1 MFQSQSRM
9 FSPNP
14 ASSHTVETGRE
25 KGIVIEEL
33 SSDEEEQEDEGTGN
47 EKHNIQNNSRS
58 SKEPSVE
65 HADDIA
71 DERKNKTLSSQ
82 THNEP
87 YKVKGTQP
95 QNRSYNFQTCKVTY
109 GGVDGA
115 YYTSSR
121 TRKAGGDGVVVE
133 ETKEA
138 DKTTGQ
144 ATHKLS
150 RGIHDKGH
158 SVTRKLNSDGKVDML
173 QTLHNINEDELSGFE
188 KMWNRNVEGRFPGR
202 RDEFDRY
209 NHAGSS
215 SSEQKGGT
223 SQGGWLLPSSIG
235 AKPADNEARTSSTTG
250 GGRTKKVV
258 RINIE

>member
-14 ASSHTVETGRE
+14 ASSHTVETGR
-25 KGIVIEEL
+25 KGYC
-33 SSDEEEQEDEGTGN
+33 QA
-47 EKHNIQNNSRS
+47 
-58 SKEPSVE
+58 EPSVE

-71 DERKNKTLSSQ
+71 DAERKNKTLSSQ

-223 SQGGWLLPSSIG
+223 SQEGKLCIRGV
-235 AKPADNEARTSSTTG
+235 DH
-250 GGRTKKVV
+250 
-258 RINIE
+258 